1 MGNKITLTK
10 PELIDFIAETVKDII
25 STKQQ
30 EKILDEQGFLSGLF
44 GDEGTIT
51 PYKPDEAETD
61 IDDFTTTVENTT
73 PKDAYDILK
82 MFDDMLLQGIDVR
95 KVLETL
101 NNLPNWERNH
111 PNPSV
116 KEYFKSNPDMVA
128 KVPKLSSVDIK
139 SLTELLKIIEVPFVN
154 KKQGNDFRVWMNK
167 NHPDWKAKDGDELDP
182 KGSYDNKWIS
192 EAWRQYRNEFI
203 KTDSYVPEIPYS
215 VLSSA
220 LTCIK
225 TMPNLIRQYNFS
237 ELTNIKNVDRTTKE
251 LTPQEQE
258 AILDYIKTNLGEQT
272 SNKDGKKVWKKEVEA
287 LRKTL
292 KTHDSRV
299 ALATQL
305 DPGFK
310 LVTQYQKNSTEP
322 GYGLG
327 GVSYFKGA
335 KDSCTSLGKWL
346 IEIKFTEEDE
356 YQAQFD
362 ELDSDGDGKIKLA
375 PDAGNECM
383 MCHRFIG
390 PNSLTPNAQ
399 DRLLMNIAFKSM
411 GIMDER
417 IYQLVVDV
425 KDWFIGGGYH
435 YIIDIVAFVAYL
447 TCPFTGGIGCAVSV
461 ALDLVN
467 AYTYVKF
474 DDDYYNAGMQI
485 AFAVVPGGEGAK
497 YLLKNAAAK
506 KAIGNFF
513 RKVWGKGE
521 LKNAM
526 KSAKQEFKALG
537 PAAKKEL
544 KEVFGP
550 GVKFIKNGLKKVISG
565 LNTVLRLA
573 KNYLPSALY
582 ATLKTIVNI
591 ITSTFRAIVYAIE
604 IFVYDPGLP
613 AQLIELIGGKNSF
626 SDWLKRQPKIGLKIW
641 SKALET
647 AGSLR
652 GTITTTPYDCT
663 GNVFVWFQKD
673 MMSDDDVSV
682 EQQWLQDRFKKE
694 DFNEENVW
702 VEWKTGW
709 RPETM
714 TNQVAYEYHLMVDDN
729 DELKSKY
736 SSYLKDCITFM
747 HKMESD
753 DVEDVKILYTIFTE
767 LGFTDTDIEELRQTM
782 IQNEEVKSPMKL
794 TKLYD
799 IYLKD
804 HIVHPQYIENKL
816 KIS

>member
-1 MGNKITLTK
+1 
-10 PELIDFIAETVKDII
+10 
-25 STKQQ
+25 
-30 EKILDEQGFLSGLF
+30 
-44 GDEGTIT
+44 
-51 PYKPDEAETD
+51 
-61 IDDFTTTVENTT
+61 
-73 PKDAYDILK
+73 
-82 MFDDMLLQGIDVR
+82 
-95 KVLETL
+95 
-101 NNLPNWERNH
+101 
-111 PNPSV
+111 
-116 KEYFKSNPDMVA
+116 
-128 KVPKLSSVDIK
+128 
-139 SLTELLKIIEVPFVN
+139 
-154 KKQGNDFRVWMNK
+154 
-167 NHPDWKAKDGDELDP
+167 
-182 KGSYDNKWIS
+182 
-192 EAWRQYRNEFI
+192 
-203 KTDSYVPEIPYS
+203 
-215 VLSSA
+215 
-220 LTCIK
+220 
-225 TMPNLIRQYNFS
+225 
-237 ELTNIKNVDRTTKE
+237 
-251 LTPQEQE
+251 
-258 AILDYIKTNLGEQT
+258 
-272 SNKDGKKVWKKEVEA
+272 
-287 LRKTL
+287 
-292 KTHDSRV
+292 
-299 ALATQL
+299 
-305 DPGFK
+305 
-310 LVTQYQKNSTEP
+310 
-322 GYGLG
+322 
-327 GVSYFKGA
+327 
-335 KDSCTSLGKWL
+335 
-346 IEIKFTEEDE
+346 
-356 YQAQFD
+356 
-362 ELDSDGDGKIKLA
+362 
-375 PDAGNECM
+375 M

-390 PNSLTPNAQ
+390 PNSPTPNAQ

-604 IFVYDPGLP
+604 IFVYDPGMP